1 MSHDSWCDS
10 ITVSHGICGV
20 ICAMKLILGLLCLC
34 LCLCL
39 LLCAAGRNGATG
51 VYVRVS
57 STNYYV
63 EMVLLVS
70 GEAQE
75 REDQRLQTLE
85 TLAMYHE
92 LLRSCQARGLVE
104 EATSYLE
111 MVTT

>member
-1 MSHDSWCDS
+1 VPLSSSLRAFCVCVCVCVCFCVLLVEMVLLVS
-10 ITVSHGICGV
+10 I
-20 ICAMKLILGLLCLC
+20 
-34 LCLCL
+34 
-39 LLCAAGRNGATG
+39 
-51 VYVRVS
+51 VRVS

-111 MVTT
+111 MVTR